1 MQLLQT
7 PPPKLDHAD
16 PQVNFAKVQ
25 QYLQTT
31 METVD
36 FILAKY
42 AGSLKAVDA
51 DSVARKLQQLEA
63 RLVTLD
69 RALTGVKNVQNTHT
83 GQLDALDRALTG
95 VKNVQNTHTGQ
106 LDALEQGAESA
117 QTTLAA
123 HETRLKQL
131 EKPGGEP

>member
-83 GQLDALDRALTG
+83 GQLDAL
-95 VKNVQNTHTGQ
+95 
-106 LDALEQGAESA
+106 EQGAESA
-117 QTTLAA
+117 QTALAD
-123 HETRLKQL
+123 HEDRLKQL
-131 EKPGGEP
+131 ENPGGEP

>member
-7 PPPKLDHAD
+7 PPPKLAPAD

-69 RALTGVKNVQNTHT
+69 R
-83 GQLDALDRALTG
+83 DLTG

-117 QTTLAA
+117 QTTLAD
-123 HETRLKQL
+123 HEDRLKQL
-131 EKPGGEP
+131 ENPGGEP

>member
-36 FILAKY
+36 FLLAKY

-69 RALTGVKNVQNTHT
+69 R
-83 GQLDALDRALTG
+83 DLTG

-117 QTTLAA
+117 QTALAD

-131 EKPGGEP
+131 ENPGGEP